1 MTNQPPNNPPGQ
13 PGQPGQ
19 PGPQGPQGPWQ
30 GQPGSPYPGQP
41 YSGQPGPQGPQ
52 GPQGPWQGQ
61 PGSPYSGQPQQGYY
75 PQSPYG
81 QQQPGFA
88 AQYPQQPQQPP
99 QFQHPGFTPQQSQQP
114 AQPKSKL
121 PVIIAAVLVAALVI
135 GGGVVA
141 FTKYQQN
148 QHLARMEYLAFD
160 DPGVNPFMTSVADN
174 DASKKLEDSTTSHA
188 NRRAGTDGSDA
199 NLYGG
204 TSELSVCDAAAL
216 IDNLSGNEDLNRAFA
231 KGVGIN
237 EGDVELYVKSLMP
250 MVLMQDTWVTNHG
263 YDDGQATPFQ
273 AVLQRGTG
281 VLVDGRGV
289 PRVRCSCGNPLAE
302 AWTGYTAPSATEAAW
317 DGYAPGQVTAIYA
330 SADWLPKLRGYDLDS
345 GDSDTWEYSKA
356 AIEDQQQVWD
366 SVTVDTPRTVP
377 SDMGTTPDKK
387 LLESLGMPVA
397 DNGDRRQVDGDR
409 FQTSNGTFD
418 PDAPARE
425 HTEAVDAASFEV
437 SPDAYYI
444 LMEGPDGIRGVCPM
458 KVPDNG
464 DWEVSC
470 KGSGITT
477 DIDSGTVLDGK
488 LRLRKL
494 NTIRFHNKLQTFFVE
509 AIYLGPNEKMQNAPA
524 PLPRGHHVTVGEFTC
539 YNFSDSF
546 GCEGPGSEFR
556 ATDDGHL
563 FVNGS
568 DQPIGTSCS
577 SLDFAGLGERNLLV
591 ADGAVNC
598 AEATALAEAYS
609 DAWKNNEAEGNGL
622 DFEKDGWKCTR
633 AEGVLGIEL
642 GRTALCTQQG
652 APHGTFYITKESGTE
667 PLPE

>member
-1 MTNQPPNNPPGQ
+1 M
-13 PGQPGQ
+13 
-19 PGPQGPQGPWQ
+19 
-30 GQPGSPYPGQP
+30 
-41 YSGQPGPQGPQ
+41 
-52 GPQGPWQGQ
+52 
-61 PGSPYSGQPQQGYY
+61 
-75 PQSPYG
+75 
-81 QQQPGFA
+81 
-88 AQYPQQPQQPP
+88 
-99 QFQHPGFTPQQSQQP
+99 
-114 AQPKSKL
+114 
-121 PVIIAAVLVAALVI
+121 IIAAVLVAALVI

-174 DASKKLEDSTTSHA
+174 EASKKLEDSTTSHA

-302 AWTGYTAPSATEAAW
+302 AWTGYTAPSTTEAAW

-330 SADWLPKLRGYDLDS
+330 SVDWLPKLRGYDLDS

-366 SVTVDTPRTVP
+366 SVSVDTPRTVP

-397 DNGDRRQVDGDR
+397 DNGERRQVDGDR

-425 HTEAVDAASFEV
+425 HTEAVDAANFETGR
-437 SPDAYYI
+437 DAFYI
-444 LMEGPDGIRGVCPM
+444 PIEGPEGIRGWCSLEVTDRGEPEFMCGSDELDT
-458 KVPDNG
+458 KVNAG
-464 DWEVSC
+464 WKSKKQLEAFTANT
-470 KGSGITT
+470 IEYH
-477 DIDSGTVLDGK
+477 TVLK
-488 LRLRKL
+488 
-494 NTIRFHNKLQTFFVE
+494 TFSLKDSE
-509 AIYLGPNEKMQNAPA
+509 TRSTPDADLIDEIE
-524 PLPRGHHVTVGEFTC
+524 PLKPGQHVVAADFTC

-546 GCEGPGSEFR
+546 SCEKGGSAFKV
-556 ATDDGHL
+556 TS
-563 FVNGS
+563 NGQLYINRS
-568 DQPIGTSCS
+568 IQPIGTSCR
-577 SLDFAGLGERNLLV
+577 SLNFAGMGEHNVLI
-591 ADGAVNC
+591 ADGAVSC
-598 AEATALAEAYS
+598 AEITKLVEEYSEAWEKDDPKGS
-609 DAWKNNEAEGNGL
+609 DIY
-622 DFEKDGWKCTR
+622 FEKGDWFCNFFISTFT
-633 AEGVLGIEL
+633 EPF
-642 GRTALCTQQG
+642 GRTAKCSHNNASHG
-652 APHGTFYITKESGTE
+652 AFYITKESGTE